1 MKSYTWAV
9 ACGYINVLSVVVGWK
24 QIKSDSMNETER
36 YEMVMERARWLCEN
50 SDYLFEKAIEMAEE
64 DLELEGDM
72 NQVW

>member
-1 MKSYTWAV
+1 
-9 ACGYINVLSVVVGWK
+9 
-24 QIKSDSMNETER
+24 MNETER

-72 NQVW
+72 MQQW